1 MSNSKNTFFT
11 KDHEW
16 VSVDGDIATVGITQ
30 YATDELGEIVYVEL
44 PEIGQIFSS
53 SDEFGT
59 VESVKT
65 VSSLYAPISGEVSE
79 INDDVVSSPETI
91 NESPMEA
98 GWLIR
103 LKIDD
108 STELEALMTDNQYS
122 EFTDQ

>member
-79 INDDVVSSPETI
+79 INDVVSSPEII

>member
-1 MSNSKNTFFT
+1 VSNSKNTFFT

-79 INDDVVSSPETI
+79 INDVVSSPEII